1 MFFVKYLKKW
11 QIVVLFAVLLPNIV
25 LANGEVLNYK
35 ETLIKAKELLKQGK
49 VEDSIKIY
57 EEGMVLTKECLD
69 TIDKTKGKV
78 VEIKKK
84 LDNTITEEEFGDGE

>member
-1 MFFVKYLKKW
+1 MTFEEKLKR
-11 QIVVLFAVLLPNIV
+11 IDEICSALESGRLSLD
-25 LANGEVLNYK
+25 
-35 ETLIKAKELLKQGK
+35 
-49 VEDSIKIY
+49 DSIKIY

-78 VEIKKK
+78 VESKKK